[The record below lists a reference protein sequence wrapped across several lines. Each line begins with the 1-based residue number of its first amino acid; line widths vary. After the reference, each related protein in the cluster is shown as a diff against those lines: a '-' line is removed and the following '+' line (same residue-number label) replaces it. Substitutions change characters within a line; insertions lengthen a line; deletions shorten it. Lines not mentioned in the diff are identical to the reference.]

1 MKRIALFA
9 LLLALC
15 TSTVAAATV
24 REIPDVVTDGF
35 ASYRAL
41 GANAGMKM
49 WLKGSS
55 ISVGSEV
62 IEEELRV
69 LGSAEAAFGRLE
81 GYEVLELAQFG
92 SRTYYVYTVIHY
104 ERGSI
109 FGRFLVYRARQDW
122 LTQGIRFEFSPEQIL
137 PENLFGE

>member
-1 MKRIALFA
+1 MKRTALFA
-9 LLLALC
+9 SLLMLC
-15 TSTVAAATV
+15 APILGAATA
-24 REIPDVVTDGF
+24 REIPDIVTEGF

-55 ISVGSEV
+55 ISVSSEV
-62 IEEELRV
+62 IAEELRV
-69 LGSAEAAFGRLE
+69 LASAEAAFGRLE
-81 GYEVLELAQFG
+81 GYEILELAQFG
-92 SRTYYVYTVIHY
+92 SRTFYVYAVIHY

-137 PENLFGE
+137 PENLLGE